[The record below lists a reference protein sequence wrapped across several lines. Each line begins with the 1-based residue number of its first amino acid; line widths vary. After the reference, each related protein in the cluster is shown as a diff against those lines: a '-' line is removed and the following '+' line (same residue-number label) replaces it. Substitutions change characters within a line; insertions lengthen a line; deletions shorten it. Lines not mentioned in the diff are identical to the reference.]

1 MQGCIKSFNGSSG
14 IRRAFTLI
22 EVLVTIAVIGVLVA
36 LILPAVQSARE
47 AARRSTCSNNLRQLG
62 IALHSYGT
70 ALGSFPNG
78 LNGMQ
83 FSLHVMLL
91 PYLEQRDLYNTI
103 NMSGTSAPGP
113 NMVNGTAVRTVVSV
127 LLCPSDGSQAAGGS
141 GTNYAGC
148 LGYGYQVHKDN
159 GFFIHTQTES
169 VPVTV
174 PDGSS
179 STVAI
184 AEVLRG
190 YNNKQLSH
198 DRKRFVFNTPGMTA
212 RSQLDAFAE
221 TCRSYTL
228 SSGDVPP
235 GFGRGLNW
243 LDGQLG
249 DTLYTNLLTPNS
261 NSCMNGMQPSEG
273 AWTATSDHPGGV
285 NALFG
290 DGHVHWISQA
300 IDISVW
306 RALGTRNGGEIIP
319 AGSY

>member
-1 MQGCIKSFNGSSG
+1 MQGRIRSFNGSSG

-62 IALHSYGT
+62 IALHSYGS

-127 LLCPSDGSQAAGGS
+127 LLCPSDGSQVAGGS

-159 GFFIHTQTES
+159 GFFIHPQTES

-190 YNNKQLSH
+190 YNNKQL
-198 DRKRFVFNTPGMTA
+198 
-212 RSQLDAFAE
+212 
-221 TCRSYTL
+221 
-228 SSGDVPP
+228 
-235 GFGRGLNW
+235 
-243 LDGQLG
+243 
-249 DTLYTNLLTPNS
+249 
-261 NSCMNGMQPSEG
+261 
-273 AWTATSDHPGGV
+273 
-285 NALFG
+285 
-290 DGHVHWISQA
+290 
-300 IDISVW
+300 
-306 RALGTRNGGEIIP
+306 
-319 AGSY
+319 